1 MGNGGVPGL
10 RMHGRCSAMAVPARR
25 RPFLRAVI
33 AGPRIYL
40 RPARPDCPATPPEIV
55 CCADYRREPAL
66 RRRPAESGKLVPKL
80 HRTHDKGATVTPD
93 KHNGAHSARGEAS
106 NPGTELASFRA
117 LSEHDRQAINA
128 IIQTKDRIKL
138 AQAQLRED
146 VKTVAERLG
155 MKSSELN
162 RIVRLVMQEQ
172 ERGNALVHEKALI
185 EVAEQ
190 LLA

>member
-1 MGNGGVPGL
+1 
-10 RMHGRCSAMAVPARR
+10 
-25 RPFLRAVI
+25 
-33 AGPRIYL
+33 
-40 RPARPDCPATPPEIV
+40 
-55 CCADYRREPAL
+55 
-66 RRRPAESGKLVPKL
+66 
-80 HRTHDKGATVTPD
+80 VTPD
-93 KHNGAHSARGEAS
+93 KHNGARSTRAEAS
-106 NPGTELASFRA
+106 TTGTELASFRA
-117 LSEHDRQAINA
+117 LSEHDRQAING
-128 IIQTKDRIKL
+128 IIQTRDRIKL
-138 AQAQLRED
+138 AQGQLRED

>member
-1 MGNGGVPGL
+1 
-10 RMHGRCSAMAVPARR
+10 
-25 RPFLRAVI
+25 
-33 AGPRIYL
+33 
-40 RPARPDCPATPPEIV
+40 
-55 CCADYRREPAL
+55 
-66 RRRPAESGKLVPKL
+66 
-80 HRTHDKGATVTPD
+80 VTPD
-93 KHNGAHSARGEAS
+93 KHNGARSARGEAS
-106 NPGTELASFRA
+106 SQGTELASFRA

-190 LLA
+190 LLV

>member
-1 MGNGGVPGL
+1 M
-10 RMHGRCSAMAVPARR
+10 S
-25 RPFLRAVI
+25 
-33 AGPRIYL
+33 
-40 RPARPDCPATPPEIV
+40 
-55 CCADYRREPAL
+55 
-66 RRRPAESGKLVPKL
+66 VPKL
-80 HRTHDKGATVTPD
+80 HVENHEEGIRMTPE
-93 KHNGAHSARGEAS
+93 KHEPPRAARRQAEDA
-106 NPGTELASFRA
+106 GTEYATFRA

-128 IIQTKDRIKL
+128 IIQTKDRIKA

-146 VKTVAERLG
+146 VKAVAERLG

-162 RIVRLVMQEQ
+162 RIVRLAMQEQ